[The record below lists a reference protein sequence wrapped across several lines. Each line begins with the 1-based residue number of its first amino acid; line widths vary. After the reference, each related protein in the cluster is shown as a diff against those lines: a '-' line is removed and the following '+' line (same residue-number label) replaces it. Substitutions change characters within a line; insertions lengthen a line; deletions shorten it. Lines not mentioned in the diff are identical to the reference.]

1 MNASSMDNGSTSGVN
16 SCIIARMARPTATYF
31 FMSGLITVA
40 SGHALKAWNMGI
52 AECTP

>member
-1 MNASSMDNGSTSGVN
+1 MKASSMDSGSTNGVI
-16 SCIIARMARPTATYF
+16 SFIIARMARPTATYF
-31 FMSGLITVA
+31 AMSGLIKVA